1 MLSIPRSLSVL
12 LAAALAG
19 FAEDLPLVEKV
30 EAQPLLAQGARLI
43 QALELAG
50 EPLPATVVKEIEG
63 LSVNAQGVRRLQE
76 ILDARCLMGI
86 QINPESRVKVQQGP
100 AEARLVE
107 QGWRTFLVKV
117 HNEAG
122 ITPVLQVGSPQAGN
136 VYNRNVNVARTWTD
150 VSFFT
155 RQPMRALLS
164 GLEVEYR
171 VLQIYARESG
181 KREAKFV
188 FDAGQGTQDL
198 GFRSEVDILFQVAP
212 AAKLVLRV
220 KDAGKPAIGSF
231 LIRDAQGRVY
241 PSQTK
246 RVAPDFF
253 FQKHVYRA
261 DGEHVS
267 LPPGRYTVEYSR
279 GPEYVASVQSIEM
292 GTADREMTATLERWI
307 DPSTK
312 GWISGDHHIHAAGC
326 SHYEKPTEGVYPK
339 DMIRHVMGEDIKIG
353 SVLTWGPGWYFQK
366 TFNEGKDNALS
377 TDVYRMRYDVEV
389 SGHPSSHTGHLVLL
403 GMKETDYPGKSRI
416 EDWPSWGMPILRWA
430 RKQGAV
436 TGYAHTGWGLQIPKD
451 EVLTKDLP
459 PFDGI
464 GANEYVVAVTHGL
477 VDFISTV
484 DTPWPWELNVWYHT
498 LNAGYRTRI
507 SGETD
512 FPCIYDERVG
522 LGRSYVKQTKPDY
535 ADWIQGIKEGRNYVS
550 DGRSHLMDFAVN
562 GKALGAGPVQLAKSG
577 AVEVT
582 ANVAAML
589 SMKDDSGLRTKPAS
603 QKPYWH
609 VERARIAGT
618 RRVPVE
624 LIVNGVS
631 VERQEIEADGATRP
645 LRFRYTPPVS
655 SWIALRILGSSHTN
669 PVWVEVGSNPE
680 VRVASSIDWCV
691 KAVQKCRDSKLG
703 RVRLEEQG
711 EMLSAYDAALR
722 EYRQRLPAAER

>member
-1 MLSIPRSLSVL
+1 MPYRFLSL
-12 LAAALAG
+12 LMFTLRADEL
-19 FAEDLPLVEKV
+19 EIVTRV
-30 EAQPLLAQGARLI
+30 EAQPLLAQAARVA

-50 EPLPATVVKEIEG
+50 EPLPAATLKEIES
-63 LSVNAQGVRRLQE
+63 LPHNAQGVERLQK
-76 ILDARCLMGI
+76 ILDAYCIAGI
-86 QINPESRVKVQQGP
+86 HINPEARVKVQQGP
-100 AEARLVE
+100 AAPRLVE

-122 ITPVLQVGSPQAGN
+122 ITPILQATSPQAGN
-136 VYNRNVNVARTWTD
+136 VYNRNISVARTWTD
-150 VSFFT
+150 LSFFNKP
-155 RQPMRALLS
+155 PMRAFLS

-171 VLQIYARESG
+171 VLQMYAREAG
-181 KREAKFV
+181 KREAKLV

-198 GFRSEVDILFQVAP
+198 GFRNEVDILFQVAP
-212 AAKLVLRV
+212 VAQLKFKVM
-220 KDAGKPAIGSF
+220 DAGKPAIASF

-241 PSQTK
+241 PSQSK
-246 RVAPDFF
+246 RIAPDFF
-253 FQKHVYRA
+253 FQKHIYRA
-261 DGEHVS
+261 DGEAVH
-267 LPPGRYTVEYSR
+267 LPPGKYTIEYSR
-279 GPEYVASVQSIEM
+279 GPEYRPVTKTIEM
-292 GTADREMTATLERWI
+292 TSQAQTFEATLERWI
-307 DPSTK
+307 DPSK
-312 GWISGDHHIHAAGC
+312 SGWISGDHHIHAAGC

-377 TDVYRMRYDVEV
+377 NSDYRMRYDVEV

-403 GMKETDYPGKSRI
+403 GMKETDYPGKQRI
-416 EDWPSWGMPILRWA
+416 EDWPSWGMPILKWA
-430 RKQGAV
+430 RSQGAI

-451 EVLTKDLP
+451 EVLTKELP

-522 LGRSYVKQTKPDY
+522 LGRSYVKQVKADY
-535 ADWIQGIKEGRNYVS
+535 ADWIQGVKEGRNYVS

-562 GKALGAGPVQLAKSG
+562 GRAVGKGP
-577 AVEVT
+577 AVAMGPLQVT
-582 ANVAAML
+582 VNAAAML
-589 SMKDDSGLRTKPAS
+589 GETPDPVVKGKTAS
-603 QKPYWH
+603 EKPYWH

-618 RRVPVE
+618 RKVPVE
-624 LIVNGVS
+624 LIVNGVA
-631 VERQEIEADGATRP
+631 VAKQELEADGKVRALT
-645 LRFRYTPPVS
+645 FAYTPTES
-655 SWIALRILGSSHTN
+655 SWVALRILGSSHTN
-669 PVWVEVGSNPE
+669 PIWVGEGE
-680 VRVASSIDWCV
+680 VRVKDSIDWCIR
-691 KAVQKCRDSKLG
+691 AVQKCKEQKIG

-711 EMLSAYDAALR
+711 EMLNAYDAALR
-722 EYRQRLPAAER
+722 EYRRRVN

>member
-1 MLSIPRSLSVL
+1 MLFRRIL
-12 LAAALAG
+12 LVIVAAAIAAA
-19 FAEDLPLVEKV
+19 AEELPIVDKV
-30 EAQPLLAQGARLI
+30 DAQPLFAQAARVV
-43 QALELAG
+43 QTLELTG
-50 EPLPATVVKEIEG
+50 EPLPPAVVKEIES
-63 LSVNAQGVRRLQE
+63 LPLNAEGVKRLQE
-76 ILDARCLMGI
+76 ILDARCIAGVH
-86 QINPESRVKVQQGP
+86 INPEARVKVQAGP
-100 AEARLVE
+100 AEPRLVE

-117 HNEAG
+117 QNEAG
-122 ITPVLQVGSPQAGN
+122 ITPVLQATSPQAGN
-136 VYNRNVNVARTWTD
+136 VYNRNVSVARTWTD
-150 VSFFT
+150 LSFFNK
-155 RQPMRALLS
+155 QPMRAFLS

-171 VLQIYARESG
+171 VLQIYAREAG
-181 KREAKFV
+181 KREAKLV

-198 GFRSEVDILFQVAP
+198 GFRNEIDILFQVAP
-212 AAKLVLRV
+212 VARLVFKVR
-220 KDAGKPAIGSF
+220 DEGKPAIGSF

-241 PSQTK
+241 PSQSK

-253 FQKHVYRA
+253 FQKQIYRG
-261 DGEHVS
+261 DGESVS
-267 LPPGRYTVEYSR
+267 LPPGRYTIEYSR
-279 GPEYVASVQSIEM
+279 GPEYKSITRTIQM
-292 GTADREMTATLERWI
+292 GAANQEFQANLERWI
-307 DPSTK
+307 DPSKT
-312 GWISGDHHIHAAGC
+312 GWVSGDHHIHAAGC

-403 GMKETDYPGKSRI
+403 GMKETDYPGKQRI
-416 EDWPSWGMPILRWA
+416 DDWPSWGMPILRWA
-430 RKQGAV
+430 RKQGAI

-451 EVLTKDLP
+451 EVLTKELP

-498 LNAGYRTRI
+498 LNAGYHTRI

-522 LGRSYVKQTKPDY
+522 LGRSYVKQQKPDY
-535 ADWIQGIKEGRNYVS
+535 GDWIQGVKEGRNYVS

-562 GKALGAGPVQLAKSG
+562 GQAMGSTIRLNAPAPLQI
-577 AVEVT
+577 T

-589 SMKDDSGLRTKPAS
+589 ADKEDAELRARPAS

-624 LIVNGVS
+624 LIVNGES
-631 VERQEIEADGATRP
+631 VERREIDADGTVRA
-645 LRFRYTPPVS
+645 LRFSYTPQQSAWV
-655 SWIALRILGSSHTN
+655 ALRILGSSHTN
-669 PVWVEVGSNPE
+669 PVWVQVGGSE
-680 VRVASSIDWCV
+680 VRVKPSIEWCV
-691 KAVQKCRDSKLG
+691 KAVQKCREQKIG

-711 EMLSAYDAALR
+711 EMLSAYDSALR
-722 EYRQRLPAAER
+722 EYQRRLAGN